1 MANIV
6 EIEEYEEKNSLIH
19 IRDVVY
25 CKIIEPLLLGTSLG
39 LGFSI
44 GLYFGYRVTYSN
56 KLD

>member
-1 MANIV
+1 MTNIV
-6 EIEEYEEKNSLIH
+6 EIEEYDEKNSLIR

-25 CKIIEPLLLGTSLG
+25 CKIIEPLLFGTSLG

-44 GLYFGYRVTYSN
+44 GLYFGYRFTYSN